1 MSFNIWRTTVG
12 DRLAAIASVLLV
24 IDLFARPWFAYRSQF
39 RTVATMLG
47 QRVSANG
54 WQSFEAVGPL
64 TLVVCAVAI
73 AIFCLG
79 VTRRSPALP
88 VVLTTLLLP
97 VSLALVILLA
107 IRTLLDTP
115 SVHLLQAGGANALH
129 TESGAYVALGLSV
142 AILVGLYASVK
153 HEGTS
158 ETDPP
163 TPVETV
169 PLAVP
174 AAVGQSPMASQS

>member
-1 MSFNIWRTTVG
+1 MSFNIRRTTVG

-24 IDLFARPWFAYRSQF
+24 IDLFARPWFAYKPQF
-39 RTVATMLG
+39 HTTAAMLG

-73 AIFCLG
+73 AIPCLG
-79 VTRRSPALP
+79 ATRRSPALP

-129 TESGAYVALGLSV
+129 TEAGAYVALGLSV
-142 AILVGLYASVK
+142 AILVGLHAAVR
-153 HEGTS
+153 HEGTA
-158 ETDPP
+158 ETDSP

-169 PLAVP
+169 PLVVRT
-174 AAVGQSPMASQS
+174 AVGQPPPAARP